1 MDTTRR
7 GFVQTVAGAAGIA
20 MVASM
25 SNAAVNGISGTT
37 DTPAPAP
44 ASGNGASGSG
54 KSLRILILGGTGFL
68 GPAVVD
74 AAKARGHALTLFN
87 RGRTEKRI
95 GIIDGVEKLYGNR
108 DPKLHAVDGD
118 DTSPQGLA
126 QIEDKIKA
134 GEKWDA
140 IVDTSGYVPR
150 IVKASAE
157 LLAKASSHYVF
168 ISTISVYASNDTP
181 NSDETARIG
190 TMGDPTIESM
200 GAQSENYGPLKALCE
215 QAAEAA
221 MPGKVLNIRPGFI
234 VGPGDPT
241 DRFTYWPVRVSK
253 GGDVLAPNAPVD
265 PVQFIDVR
273 DLAEWIIRCIENRT
287 VGVMNATGPH
297 SGDTATAFTIG
308 KLLDA
313 CKTASKS
320 DAKFTWIPLEF
331 IEKQGIIPGADF
343 PIWVPASGQSAGFHR
358 VNVDRAVKAGL
369 TFRGAEVT
377 CRDTL
382 AWWPKE
388 VERRTRVGK
397 QLVEDAT
404 KAGRPAPNLP
414 DPKNLRAG
422 LNSEREAA
430 AFTAWKTRNGG

>member
-1 MDTTRR
+1 MNTTRR
-7 GFVQTVAGAAGIA
+7 GFVQSVAGAAV
-20 MVASM
+20 VASVSASM
-25 SNAAVNGISGTT
+25 TGTT
-37 DTPAPAP
+37 LASLNSLSDTPAPAG
-44 ASGNGASGSG
+44 SGSGSG

-74 AAKARGHALTLFN
+74 AAKARGHSLTLFN

-108 DPKLHAVDGD
+108 DPKLHSVDGD
-118 DTSPQGLA
+118 DTSPLGLA
-126 QIEDKIKA
+126 QIEEKIKA

-140 IVDTSGYVPR
+140 VVDTSGYVPR

-168 ISTISVYASNDTP
+168 ISTISVYAGNDTP
-181 NSDETARIG
+181 NSDETARTGSIA
-190 TMGDPTIESM
+190 DPTVESM

-221 MPGKVLNIRPGFI
+221 MPGKVLNVRPGFI

-273 DLAEWIIRCIENRT
+273 DLAEWIVRCIENRT

-297 SGDTATAFTIG
+297 SGDPATAFTIG

-343 PIWVPASGQSAGFHR
+343 PIWVPATGPTAGFHR
-358 VNVDRAVKAGL
+358 VNIDRAIKAGL
-369 TFRGAEVT
+369 TFRSAEVT

-382 AWWPKE
+382 TWWPKE
-388 VERRTRVGK
+388 VERRARVGK

-414 DPKNLRAG
+414 DPNNLRAG
-422 LNSEREAA
+422 LNAQRESTALA
-430 AFTAWKTRNGG
+430 AWKAQNGG